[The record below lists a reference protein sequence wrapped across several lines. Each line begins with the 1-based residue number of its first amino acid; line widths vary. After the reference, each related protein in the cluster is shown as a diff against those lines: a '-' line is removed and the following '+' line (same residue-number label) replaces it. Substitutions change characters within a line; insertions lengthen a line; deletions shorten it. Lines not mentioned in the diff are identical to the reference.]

1 MVLVVGDISVDITA
15 PLPAH
20 PAVGED
26 CLSPELTFQ
35 CGGVALNGVA
45 ALLHYADGIIVGTG
59 LKYDGVAQP
68 GRIRR
73 GCRSLSM
80 RCGTR
85 ASLGYRL
92 PKPGP
97 SGKEGKF

>member
-1 MVLVVGDISVDITA
+1 MDITA

-59 LKYDGVAQP
+59 LKYDGVAHNP
-68 GRIRR
+68 VDPARV
-73 GCRSLSM
+73 
-80 RCGTR
+80 
-85 ASLGYRL
+85 
-92 PKPGP
+92 PKFVDAVRDARE
-97 SGKEGKF
+97 SGIQAAETGAKR